1 MAGGGS
7 AGTREAPHPHQYK
20 SKDVARYVHFNLDD
34 VPETGNFLTDVS
46 SMAFGF
52 SESGAGGEGD
62 FVTRAGVSKLVQ
74 VPYAGMPYSGRG
86 RPTSP
91 SARPSRTPSAS
102 AFNHDLADLPPNE
115 LFVRFEERRRVSER
129 RDA

>member
-46 SMAFGF
+46 SMALGCKLPWPSF
-52 SESGAGGEGD
+52 SFPVKWLNPEAV
-62 FVTRAGVSKLVQ
+62 FLVEC
-74 VPYAGMPYSGRG
+74 
-86 RPTSP
+86 T
-91 SARPSRTPSAS
+91 
-102 AFNHDLADLPPNE
+102 
-115 LFVRFEERRRVSER
+115 
-129 RDA
+129 